1 MDSELIAEKSE
12 FMKTLSQNN
21 PIVTSKSTDQM
32 QTMLLDIIK
41 RAKKKGASDAVVGVN
56 LDSGFSVDV
65 HMGEV
70 ETIAFSEDNSVGIT
84 IYIGNAKGSASSSDT
99 SSDALDAMVAAAY
112 EIAKVSAADPCFGL
126 PDPEPPLQYED
137 LDLVHPWRITPDE
150 AIKQAIDCE
159 THARSLDKRIVNSD
173 GVNLSTYHFCLGHA
187 DTQGFQGIL
196 ESSRHSISCSLVA
209 KAANNPTMQ
218 RDYEYTT
225 ARNHRDMLSIDAI
238 AAGAVERTVQRLG
251 ARKLPTQKVP
261 VLFSSRLA
269 SSFFGSFIAA
279 INGNNLYRKN
289 SFLLDSIGQQ
299 LFPDIIQIYEQ
310 PRLKR
315 GLGSALFDGEGVAT
329 RHNILVKDG
338 VLNQYVLNSYTAR
351 KMGLKTTANQGGVFN
366 LTINPTNGD
375 LPAMLRTLDR
385 GLYVTELMGQG
396 VNILTGHYSRG
407 AFGYW
412 VENGQIQYPVEEIT
426 IAGNLKDM
434 MRNVVAVGADLN
446 PNSSTKCGS
455 ILVAEMML
463 AGTS

>member
-1 MDSELIAEKSE
+1 MN
-12 FMKTLSQNN
+12 TLPQNN
-21 PIVTSKSTDQM
+21 LIMPSKSTDELQSL
-32 QTMLLDIIK
+32 LLDILK

-84 IYIGNAKGSASSSDT
+84 MYVGKAKGSASSSDT
-99 SSDALDAMVAAAY
+99 SPDALDAMVAAAY

-126 PDPEPPLQYED
+126 PDPEPPIHYED
-137 LDLVHPWRITPDE
+137 LDLVHPWEITPDE
-150 AIKQAIDCE
+150 AIQRALDCE
-159 THARSLDKRIVNSD
+159 AHARSLDKRIVNSD
-173 GVNLSTYHFCLGHA
+173 GANLSTYQFCLGHA
-187 DTQGFQGIL
+187 DTQGFLGVL
-196 ESSRHSISCSLVA
+196 ESNRHSISCSLVA
-209 KAANNPTMQ
+209 KSASNQTMQ

-225 ARNHRDMLSIDAI
+225 ARNPFDMLSIEAV
-238 AAGAVERTVQRLG
+238 AAGAVAHTVQRLD
-251 ARKLPTQKVP
+251 ARKLSTQKVP

-269 SSFFGSFIAA
+269 SSFFGSFIGA

-289 SFLLDSIGQQ
+289 SFLLDTIGQQ
-299 LFPDIIQIYEQ
+299 LFPDTIQIYEQ

-315 GLGSALFDGEGVAT
+315 GLGSSLFDGEGVAT
-329 RHNILVKDG
+329 RPNVIVKDG
-338 VLNQYVLNSYTAR
+338 VLQQYVLSSYTAR

-407 AFGYW
+407 AFGFW

-426 IAGNLKDM
+426 IAGNLRDM
-434 MRNVVAVGADLN
+434 LRHIVAVGADLN

-455 ILVAEMML
+455 ILVAEMMV
-463 AGTS
+463 AGGS

>member
-1 MDSELIAEKSE
+1 MN
-12 FMKTLSQNN
+12 TLPQNN
-21 PIVTSKSTDQM
+21 LIMPSKSTDEL
-32 QTMLLDIIK
+32 QTLLLDILK
-41 RAKKKGASDAVVGVN
+41 RAKKKGASDAAVGVN

-84 IYIGNAKGSASSSDT
+84 VYVGKAKGSASSSDT
-99 SSDALDAMVAAAY
+99 SPDALDAMVAAAY
-112 EIAKVSAADPCFGL
+112 EIAKVSAPDPCFGL
-126 PDPEPPLQYED
+126 PDLETPIPYED
-137 LDLVHPWRITPDE
+137 LDLVHPWEISPDE
-150 AIKQAIDCE
+150 AIKWALECE
-159 THARSLDKRIVNSD
+159 EHARSLDKRIVNSD
-173 GVNLSTYHFCLGHA
+173 GANLSTYQFCLGHA
-187 DTQGFQGIL
+187 DTQGFLGVL
-196 ESSRHSISCSLVA
+196 ESNRHSISCSLVA
-209 KAANNPTMQ
+209 KSAHSPTMQ

-225 ARNHRDMLSIDAI
+225 ARNPYDMLSIEAV
-238 AAGAVERTVQRLG
+238 AAGAVAHTVERLD

-269 SSFFGSFIAA
+269 SGFFGSFIGA

-289 SFLLDSIGQQ
+289 SFLLDTIGQQ

-310 PRLKR
+310 PHLKR

-329 RHNILVKDG
+329 RPNVIVKDG
-338 VLNQYVLNSYTAR
+338 VLQQYVLSSYTAR

-407 AFGYW
+407 AFGFW

-434 MRNVVAVGADLN
+434 LRHIVAIGADLN
-446 PNSSTKCGS
+446 PNSSTRCGS
-455 ILVAEMML
+455 VLVAEMMV
-463 AGTS
+463 AGGA